1 MSSPQVRSLAEQG
14 HIIGCHTWDHHAVT
28 RYKEEDWKIQV
39 EDPKNQLEKIT
50 GKPVEYFAYPYGA
63 WNTQAIQVLKK
74 NNFLGAFQLT
84 GKRDIKDPLF
94 TIRRIIVDSYWNEKQ
109 LLNAIKYSFK

>member
-1 MSSPQVRSLAEQG
+1 ML
-14 HIIGCHTWDHHAVT
+14 
-28 RYKEEDWKIQV
+28 
-39 EDPKNQLEKIT
+39 KN
-50 GKPVEYFAYPYGA
+50 
-63 WNTQAIQVLKK
+63 

-109 LLNAIKYSFK
+109 LLNAMKYSFK